1 MSRNPAATDGILEN
15 WRADKLDQIDRTRFA
30 VIEALHARAQA
41 HEGEVR
47 AQLQAKLDA
56 LVADYVQRIAGA
68 AASVPSEPGLSCGR
82 TGLQALV
89 TELTGQHNAA
99 YPELPVLGEVRATWA
114 KLRNASQLKE
124 SLAQM
129 PTNGGPL
136 NSGVLVHRALTLM
149 KETSP
154 GYLTHFM
161 AYLDALSGMEHLH
174 QWGVLAA
181 TPKVVPRGA
190 KPRRP
195 RAGKAAN

>member
-47 AQLQAKLDA
+47 ALLQAKLDA

-89 TELTGQHNAA
+89 TELTGQRSAA
-99 YPELPVLGEVRATWA
+99 YPELPVLAEVRASWA
-114 KLRNASQLKE
+114 KLRNASQLRE
-124 SLAQM
+124 SLAQV

-174 QWGVLAA
+174 QWGVLVA

>member
-1 MSRNPAATDGILEN
+1 MPRNPVATAEILES
-15 WRADKLDQIDRTRFA
+15 WRADKLDGLDRTRFA
-30 VIEALHARAQA
+30 VIEALHTRAQR
-41 HEGEVR
+41 HDGEVR
-47 AQLQAKLDA
+47 ALLQAKLDA
-56 LVADYVQRIAGA
+56 LMASYGEQIAQ
-68 AASVPSEPGLSCGR
+68 ASVVAPSAPVPSAGR
-82 TGLQALV
+82 IDLQALI
-89 TELTGQHNAA
+89 TELSGQHNAA
-99 YPELPVLGEVRATWA
+99 YPELPVLAEVRATWA
-114 KLRNASQLKE
+114 RLRNASQLKE

-174 QWGVLAA
+174 QWGVLVA
-181 TPKVVPRGA
+181 TPKVAARGA

-195 RAGKAAN
+195 RTAKVSR

>member
-47 AQLQAKLDA
+47 ALLQAKLDA

-149 KETSP
+149 KETSS

-174 QWGVLAA
+174 QWGVLVA

>member
-1 MSRNPAATDGILEN
+1 MPRNPVATAEILQR
-15 WRADKLDQIDRTRFA
+15 WRADKLDDLDRTRFA
-30 VIEALHARAQA
+30 MIEALHARMQA
-41 HEGEVR
+41 HDGEVR
-47 AQLQAKLDA
+47 ALLQRKLDA
-56 LVADYVQRIAGA
+56 LVAGYAERVAD
-68 AASVPSEPGLSCGR
+68 ASASLTSAPGLSSGR

-89 TELTGQHNAA
+89 KELTGQHSAA

-114 KLRNASQLKE
+114 RLRNASQLKQ

-174 QWGVLAA
+174 QWGVLVA

-190 KPRRP
+190 KPPRP
-195 RAGKAAN
+195 RAGKAPG

>member
-1 MSRNPAATDGILEN
+1 MPRSSVATAEILRN
-15 WRADKLDQIDRTRFA
+15 WRADKLDQLDRTRFA

-41 HEGEVR
+41 HDGEVR
-47 AQLQAKLDA
+47 ALLQAKLDA
-56 LVADYVQRIAGA
+56 LMASYGEQIAQ
-68 AASVPSEPGLSCGR
+68 ASVVAPSAPVASAGR
-82 TGLQALV
+82 IDLQALI
-89 TELTGQHNAA
+89 TELSGQHNAT
-99 YPELPVLGEVRATWA
+99 YPELPVLAEVRATWA
-114 KLRNASQLKE
+114 RLRNASQLKE

-174 QWGVLAA
+174 QWGVLVA
-181 TPKVVPRGA
+181 TPKVAARGA

-195 RAGKAAN
+195 RTAKVSR

>member
-1 MSRNPAATDGILEN
+1 MPRNPVATAEILEN

-30 VIEALHARAQA
+30 VIEAFHARAQA
-41 HEGEVR
+41 HDGEVQ
-47 AQLQAKLDA
+47 ALLQARLDA
-56 LVADYVQRIAGA
+56 LMASYRERIAQ
-68 AASVPSEPGLSCGR
+68 ASTAVRSAPGPSEGR
-82 TGLQALV
+82 IGLQALV
-89 TELTGQHNAA
+89 TELTGQHSAA

-114 KLRNASQLKE
+114 RLRNASQLKE

-149 KETSP
+149 KDTSP

-174 QWGVLAA
+174 QWGVLVA

-195 RAGKAAN
+195 RAGKAPS

>member
-1 MSRNPAATDGILEN
+1 MSHNPAATDGILEN

-41 HEGEVR
+41 HEGELR
-47 AQLQAKLDA
+47 ALLQAKLDA

-174 QWGVLAA
+174 QWGVLVA

>member
-47 AQLQAKLDA
+47 ALLQAKLDA

-174 QWGVLAA
+174 QWGVLVA

>member
-1 MSRNPAATDGILEN
+1 MPRSSVATAEILRN
-15 WRADKLDQIDRTRFA
+15 WRADKLDQLDRTRFT

-41 HEGEVR
+41 HDGQVR
-47 AQLQAKLDA
+47 VLLQAKLDA
-56 LVADYVQRIAGA
+56 LMASYGEQIAQ
-68 AASVPSEPGLSCGR
+68 ASVVASSAPVASAGR
-82 TGLQALV
+82 IDLQALI
-89 TELTGQHNAA
+89 TELSGQHNAT
-99 YPELPVLGEVRATWA
+99 YPELPVLAEVRATWA
-114 KLRNASQLKE
+114 RLRNASQLKE

-174 QWGVLAA
+174 QWGVLVA

>member
-1 MSRNPAATDGILEN
+1 MPSSSVATAEILQN
-15 WRADKLDQIDRTRFA
+15 WRADKLDQLDRTRFT

-41 HEGEVR
+41 HDGEVR
-47 AQLQAKLDA
+47 ALLRAKLDA
-56 LVADYVQRIAGA
+56 LMASYGEQIAQ
-68 AASVPSEPGLSCGR
+68 ASVVAPSAPVASAGR
-82 TGLQALV
+82 IDLQALI
-89 TELTGQHNAA
+89 TELSGQHNAA
-99 YPELPVLGEVRATWA
+99 YPELPVLAEVRATWA
-114 KLRNASQLKE
+114 RLRNASQLKE

-174 QWGVLAA
+174 QWGVLVA
-181 TPKVVPRGA
+181 TPKVAARGA

-195 RAGKAAN
+195 RATKAAG

>member
-1 MSRNPAATDGILEN
+1 MPRNLVATAEILQR
-15 WRADKLDQIDRTRFA
+15 WRADKLDDLDRTRFA
-30 VIEALHARAQA
+30 VIEALHARTQA
-41 HEGEVR
+41 HDGEVR
-47 AQLQAKLDA
+47 ALLQRKLDA
-56 LVADYVQRIAGA
+56 LVAGYAERVADAS
-68 AASVPSEPGLSCGR
+68 ASVVTAPGLSSGR
-82 TGLQALV
+82 IGLRALV
-89 TELTGQHNAA
+89 TELAGQQSVA

-114 KLRNASQLKE
+114 RLRNASQLKE
-124 SLAQM
+124 SLAQT
-129 PTNGGPL
+129 PTNAGPL

-174 QWGVLAA
+174 QWGVLVA

-195 RAGKAAN
+195 RLGKALG

>member
-1 MSRNPAATDGILEN
+1 MPSSSVATAEILQN
-15 WRADKLDQIDRTRFA
+15 WRADKLDQLDRTRFT

-41 HEGEVR
+41 HDGQVR
-47 AQLQAKLDA
+47 VLLQAKLDA
-56 LVADYVQRIAGA
+56 LMASYGEQIAQ
-68 AASVPSEPGLSCGR
+68 ASVVASSAPVASAGR
-82 TGLQALV
+82 IDLQALI
-89 TELTGQHNAA
+89 TELSGQHNAT
-99 YPELPVLGEVRATWA
+99 YPELPVLAEVRATWA
-114 KLRNASQLKE
+114 RLRNASQLKE

-174 QWGVLAA
+174 QWGVLVA

>member
-1 MSRNPAATDGILEN
+1 MSHNPAATDGILEN

-47 AQLQAKLDA
+47 ALLQAKLDA

-174 QWGVLAA
+174 QWGVLVA

>member
-1 MSRNPAATDGILEN
+1 MPRNPVATADILEN

-47 AQLQAKLDA
+47 ALLQRKLDA
-56 LVADYVQRIAGA
+56 LVAGYAERVAEASAPVTYEPVSSSGRI
-68 AASVPSEPGLSCGR
+68 
-82 TGLQALV
+82 GLQALV
-89 TELTGQHNAA
+89 TELTGQHTAA

-161 AYLDALSGMEHLH
+161 AYLDALSGMEHLQ
-174 QWGVLAA
+174 QWGVLVA

>member
-174 QWGVLAA
+174 QWGVLVA

>member
-1 MSRNPAATDGILEN
+1 MPRNPLATAEILQR
-15 WRADKLDQIDRTRFA
+15 WRVGKLDDLDRTRFA
-30 VIEALHARAQA
+30 VIEALHSRAQM

-47 AQLQAKLDA
+47 ALLQQKLDA
-56 LVADYVQRIAGA
+56 LVADYAERVAE
-68 AASVPSEPGLSCGR
+68 ASASLTSEPGLSSSR
-82 TGLQALV
+82 IGLKTLI
-89 TELTGQHNAA
+89 TELTSQHNTA
-99 YPELPVLGEVRATWA
+99 YPELPVLAEVRTTWA

-174 QWGVLAA
+174 QWGVLVA
-181 TPKVVPRGA
+181 TPKVVPPGA

>member
-1 MSRNPAATDGILEN
+1 MPRNPVATAEILQR
-15 WRADKLDQIDRTRFA
+15 WRADRLDELDRTRFA
-30 VIEALHARAQA
+30 MIEALHARAQM
-41 HEGEVR
+41 HDGEVR
-47 AQLQAKLDA
+47 ALLQRKLDT
-56 LVADYVQRIAGA
+56 LVAGYAERVAD
-68 AASVPSEPGLSCGR
+68 ASASLTSEPGLSSGR
-82 TGLQALV
+82 IGLQALV
-89 TELTGQHNAA
+89 TELTRQHSAA

-114 KLRNASQLKE
+114 RLRNASQLKE

-136 NSGVLVHRALTLM
+136 NSGVLVHRALTLI
-149 KETSP
+149 KDTSP

-174 QWGVLAA
+174 QWGVLVA

-195 RAGKAAN
+195 RAGKAPT

>member
-1 MSRNPAATDGILEN
+1 MPSSSVATAEILRN
-15 WRADKLDQIDRTRFA
+15 WRADKLDQLDRTRFT

-41 HEGEVR
+41 HDGQVR
-47 AQLQAKLDA
+47 VLLQAKLDA
-56 LVADYVQRIAGA
+56 LMASYGEQIAQ
-68 AASVPSEPGLSCGR
+68 ASVVASSAPVASAGR
-82 TGLQALV
+82 IDLQALI
-89 TELTGQHNAA
+89 TELSGQHNAT
-99 YPELPVLGEVRATWA
+99 YPELPVLAEVRATWA
-114 KLRNASQLKE
+114 RLRNASQLKE

-174 QWGVLAA
+174 QWGVLVA

>member
-1 MSRNPAATDGILEN
+1 MPRNSVATAEILEN
-15 WRADKLDQIDRTRFA
+15 WRTEKLDGLDRTRFA
-30 VIEALHARAQA
+30 MIEALHARMQA
-41 HEGEVR
+41 HDGEVR
-47 AQLQAKLDA
+47 ALLQRKLDA
-56 LVADYVQRIAGA
+56 LVAGYAERVAE
-68 AASVPSEPGLSCGR
+68 ASASLTSAPGLSSGR
-82 TGLQALV
+82 IGLQALV
-89 TELTGQHNAA
+89 TELTRQRSAA

-114 KLRNASQLKE
+114 RLRNASQLKA

-174 QWGVLAA
+174 QWGVLVA
-181 TPKVVPRGA
+181 TPKAASRGA

-195 RAGKAAN
+195 RAGKTAG

>member
-1 MSRNPAATDGILEN
+1 MPRSSVATTEILQN
-15 WRADKLDQIDRTRFA
+15 WRADKLDQLDRTRFA
-30 VIEALHARAQA
+30 MIEALHARAQM

-47 AQLQAKLDA
+47 ALLQQKLDA
-56 LVADYVQRIAGA
+56 LVAGYAERVAEA
-68 AASVPSEPGLSCGR
+68 AASITYEPVSSSAR
-82 TGLQALV
+82 TGLQALI
-89 TELTGQHNAA
+89 TELTRQHSAA

-114 KLRNASQLKE
+114 RLRNASQLKE

-154 GYLTHFM
+154 SYLTHFM

-174 QWGVLAA
+174 QWGVLVA